1 MSSLSKSIAVK
12 PFLMKTVSESHLIDD
27 DASSQNGG
35 AGKQVPSSQKTKKTS
50 YKRVPNQTKCY
61 RNKNT
66 LITIQTSLEDSSDF
80 GTRRSWDE
88 REGNIGC
95 NSQVP

>member
-1 MSSLSKSIAVK
+1 MAFLSKSIPVK

-35 AGKQVPSSQKTKKTS
+35 AGKQVPSLPKTKKHQTQG
-50 YKRVPNQTKCY
+50 YQTKCY

-66 LITIQTSLEDSSDF
+66 LITTQTSLEDSSDF

>member
-1 MSSLSKSIAVK
+1 MASLSKSIAVK

-27 DASSQNGG
+27 DASSQNG
-35 AGKQVPSSQKTKKTS
+35 AGKQVPSSENKTKNIRHKG
-50 YKRVPNQTKCY
+50 TKP
-61 RNKNT
+61 KVIT
-66 LITIQTSLEDSSDF
+66 KKLITIQTSLEDSSDP